1 MLYICTWNQLRLVR
15 EWLAEARD
23 CNWSRYDQSL
33 RERTWEVSGTICNT
47 KTPCEDVFGDAMD
60 KGKRGNKNG
69 KISDWRLYWT
79 MCNSEHA
86 KNLPSVSQPN
96 LALVE
101 PPTKADSNLVFDV
114 YSTEPNADL
123 RLDKLKGPT
132 TWKPAGPAA
141 NWRSAAA
148 TALLLWIKEHHDQYD
163 VLCNVWLTK
172 LLGEYQ
178 VYEDIATS
186 TFLFSLG
193 AWGKWAALALK
204 MECRTTQWGT
214 FFVFARDENGGL
226 LLEWRYVVEEVSL
239 SEEGPPKFSCG
250 YYGVPTCVVPP
261 SRLPPTL
268 CKSGVVWMKDGEKEP
283 LLVFALKHGTHL
295 IKDELRKLTEALGG
309 YLERGKKIILKP
321 GPLCFLTLFLKT
333 SHLMSA
339 MNFLLSSLRTGEK
352 LLRLKIPGC
361 WLLFNHWTRITANSL
376 KTWRKE
382 PSMQWTLRNKR
393 Q

>member
-1 MLYICTWNQLRLVR
+1 MLYICAWDQLRLVR

-96 LALVE
+96 LALVG
-101 PPTKADSNLVFDV
+101 PPMQKADSNLVFDV

-239 SEEGPPKFSCG
+239 SEEGPPKC
-250 YYGVPTCVVPP
+250 
-261 SRLPPTL
+261 
-268 CKSGVVWMKDGEKEP
+268 ME
-283 LLVFALKHGTHL
+283 
-295 IKDELRKLTEALGG
+295 
-309 YLERGKKIILKP
+309 ILA
-321 GPLCFLTLFLKT
+321 
-333 SHLMSA
+333 HV
-339 MNFLLSSLRTGEK
+339 
-352 LLRLKIPGC
+352 
-361 WLLFNHWTRITANSL
+361 
-376 KTWRKE
+376 
-382 PSMQWTLRNKR
+382 
-393 Q
+393 